1 MVKKI
6 PCILPVYHNDEFV
19 SDIKKKCDLF
29 NSYFAEQC
37 TPLVNNRKLPSV
49 LTVLTKSLLDSF
61 HFSANQIGYIIG
73 KLNPNKAYRHEM
85 ISIHILKLY
94 GNSIRKPLEI
104 IFENCLKEGI
114 FRDEW
119 KKANVAPVHKKNDI
133 NKSYYLII
141 LSSYRPVSLFPVCSK
156 IFECLIN
163 NSVYKYIS
171 DNNFLSPYQSGFCT
185 GDPYI
190 NQLLSI
196 TFDILHSFDE
206 GMETRTIF

>member
-1 MVKKI
+1 MSGKKI

-49 LTVLTKSLLDSF
+49 LTVLTESLLDSF

-73 KLNPNKAYRHEM
+73 KLNPNKAYGHEM
-85 ISIHILKLY
+85 ISIHMLKLY
-94 GNSIRKPLEI
+94 GNSIRKLLEI

-119 KKANVAPVHKKNDI
+119 KKANVAPAHKKNDKQI
-133 NKSYYLII
+133 
-141 LSSYRPVSLFPVCSK
+141 
-156 IFECLIN
+156 
-163 NSVYKYIS
+163 
-171 DNNFLSPYQSGFCT
+171 
-185 GDPYI
+185 
-190 NQLLSI
+190 LLSYHLI
-196 TFDILHSFDE
+196 D
-206 GMETRTIF
+206 